1 MISWK
6 NTQVFIVHFI
16 NARRFKIHFIMPKKL
31 YDTGCRFDSGVE
43 NGILWLEDLNGDKSL
58 TDDPENALLVAAAD
72 NEISL
77 ADLPSTK
84 IMYKDS
90 MGNWD
95 GVKASVRVID
105 VFGKNVVEVSG
116 VNFFPLNSTDFEMAQ
131 YRLLAFKAKDNV
143 KLN

>member
-1 MISWK
+1 
-6 NTQVFIVHFI
+6 
-16 NARRFKIHFIMPKKL
+16 MPKKL

>member
-1 MISWK
+1 M
-6 NTQVFIVHFI
+6 
-16 NARRFKIHFIMPKKL
+16 RKKL

-43 NGILWLEDLNGDKSL
+43 NDILWLEDLNGDKSL
-58 TDDPENALLVAAAD
+58 TNDMENALLVAAAD
-72 NEISL
+72 NDIPL

-95 GVKASVRVID
+95 GVRASVRVID
-105 VFGKNVVEVSG
+105 VLGRKVVEVSS
-116 VNFFPLNSTDFEMAQ
+116 VDFFALNSTDFEMDQ
-131 YRLLAFKAKDNV
+131 YRLLAFLAKDNV